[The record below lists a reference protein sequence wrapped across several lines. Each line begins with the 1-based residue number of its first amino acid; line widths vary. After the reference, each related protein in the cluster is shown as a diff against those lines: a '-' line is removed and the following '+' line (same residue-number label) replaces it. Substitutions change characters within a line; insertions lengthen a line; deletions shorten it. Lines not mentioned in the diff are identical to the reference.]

1 MFVIDLKTR
10 TIAEFTE
17 SELMTFANT
26 CNYKKLDKGRF
37 WIVKTRDR
45 AVKLIKQ
52 LIAEGF

>member
-37 WIVKTRDR
+37 CIVKTRNR
-45 AVKLIKQ
+45 AVQVIKKLIKK
-52 LIAEGF
+52 GF